1 LRVAHVDPQAD
12 ASANSQAVASDQ
24 AVASGTVARA
34 AKPRKAKRPATA
46 DAAASRS
53 ATEAAAKGR
62 AYPFT
67 ADPGRAANMRGN
79 RRADTKPELALR
91 AALFAMGYRYRKDLR
106 LDLPARRVR
115 PDIAFTSRRVA
126 VFIDGCF
133 WHACPEHG
141 SKPKSNEWYWSP
153 KLTRNVERDRAAD
166 AALVAAGWRVVRVW
180 EHESLEAAVAA
191 VLAAVG
197 PRVKPAPA
205 PAQPARAGT
214 PTAEP
219 PND

>member
-1 LRVAHVDPQAD
+1 MREVPVRRGRYALRVARVDPQPD
-12 ASANSQAVASDQ
+12 ASAAGTQPVAS
-24 AVASGTVARA
+24 AAGARRGNPR
-34 AKPRKAKRPATA
+34 PRKAKRPAA
-46 DAAASRS
+46 DAAESRS
-53 ATEAAAKGR
+53 AALAAAKGK

-115 PDIAFTSRRVA
+115 PDIAFTRRRVA
-126 VFIDGCF
+126 VFVDGCF

-153 KLTRNVERDRAAD
+153 KLTKNVERDRAVDD
-166 AALVAAGWRVVRVW
+166 ALTAAGWTVLRLW
-180 EHESLEAAVAA
+180 EHVPLPDAVAA
-191 VLAAVG
+191 VVAAVG
-197 PRVKPAPA
+197 TPKALPPR
-205 PAQPARAGT
+205 
-214 PTAEP
+214 
-219 PND
+219 